1 MKNQMIDKMNDLL
14 DSVYHGGLVLL
25 KDKMVIDDK
34 EFKIP
39 YKRRNTIVEDI
50 SNASD
55 GERAILTITFSLVLI
70 QLSLDKYNIMLL
82 DEIDTSLDYNTR
94 GKFLDLIER
103 YMTII
108 GAKQLFLISH
118 NNMFDTYPINVIMTS
133 EQNISN
139 MKMAN
144 VIKLYE

>member
-1 MKNQMIDKMNDLL
+1 MI
-14 DSVYHGGLVLL
+14 
-25 KDKMVIDDK
+25 IDDK

>member
-1 MKNQMIDKMNDLL
+1 M
-14 DSVYHGGLVLL
+14 
-25 KDKMVIDDK
+25 
-34 EFKIP
+34 
-39 YKRRNTIVEDI
+39 
-50 SNASD
+50 
-55 GERAILTITFSLVLI
+55 
-70 QLSLDKYNIMLL
+70 DKYNIMLL